1 MQNPMQR
8 YLIATATGILVL
20 TLGGCAVTPIDNHSN
35 GYHRHDGWDKK
46 GWNNDHNDDRRNSD
60 RNWNRNRDGDRSR
73 WDRRH
78 DHDDD
83 YDNHDDWR
91 NDRR

>member
-1 MQNPMQR
+1 MQNSMQR

-20 TLGGCAVTPIDNHSN
+20 TLGGCAVTPLDDHSN

-46 GWNNDHNDDRRNSD
+46 GWNNDRNDDRRNSD

-83 YDNHDDWR
+83 YNNHDDWR

>member
-46 GWNNDHNDDRRNSD
+46 GWNNDRNDDRRN
-60 RNWNRNRDGDRSR
+60 WARNRDGDRSR

-78 DHDDD
+78 DHYDD